1 MARQFFSSGITP
13 ILPANGILASH
24 SFGESDHKGLGRLS
38 TLLGHSKCR
47 SIHWESRLKIPKR
60 IMANSHFNASPL
72 SLTGFVWKNLW
83 RRRLRTL
90 LTLCGIG
97 MAIGAFVGL
106 VGFSSAFEN
115 EWLRIY
121 SSSGTDIAVIQQTF
135 LNTSLDESA
144 GATLK
149 SLPLVA
155 RATPVIFNLMDLTT
169 DVNALAYGW
178 KADTYEFDSLQ
189 ILSGR
194 RFRDGHPEV
203 MLGDLL
209 ADDLKKKV
217 GDTLE
222 IQSSSFAVCAIY
234 HGGSGLQAAAV
245 IMPLDQLQELSSL
258 QGKVSTFDVRL
269 RPAPAGEPQ
278 EHYLKRAQAQI
289 EAALPGLRAVP
300 AAERAHS
307 NQFVQLAHAS
317 AWGTSS
323 IALLIGILGIANTM
337 AMSVYERTREIGV
350 LRALG
355 WNRRQ
360 VLILIQ
366 LEAAILGLGGGIF
379 GIALGWC
386 ALHLL
391 AALPQTASI
400 VSTSL
405 PVLLLAESLGIA
417 VLAGLIAGALPA
429 WRASKLSPVE
439 ALRYD

>member
-1 MARQFFSSGITP
+1 MA
-13 ILPANGILASH
+13 
-24 SFGESDHKGLGRLS
+24 
-38 TLLGHSKCR
+38 
-47 SIHWESRLKIPKR
+47 IPNFK
-60 IMANSHFNASPL
+60 ASPL
-72 SLTGFVWKNLW
+72 SLTRFVWNNLW
-83 RRRLRTL
+83 RRQLRTI

-106 VGFSSAFEN
+106 VGFSSAFESA
-115 EWLRIY
+115 WLRIY
-121 SSSGTDIAVIQQTF
+121 SSSGTDMTVIQQTF

-144 GATLK
+144 GKTLN

-169 DVNALAYGW
+169 DVNARVYGW
-178 KADTYEFDSLQ
+178 KADSYQLDSLQ

-194 RFRDGHPEV
+194 RFRDGQPEV

-222 IQSSSFAVCAIY
+222 IQSSSFTVCAIY

-245 IMPLDQLQELSSL
+245 IMPLDQLQQLSSL
-258 QGKVSTFDVRL
+258 QGKVSTFDLRL
-269 RPAPAGEPQ
+269 RPAPAGESQ
-278 EHYLKRAQAQI
+278 EHYLSRAQAQI
-289 EAALPGLRAVP
+289 QAALPGLRAVP
-300 AAERAHS
+300 AAERAHN

-337 AMSVYERTREIGV
+337 AMSVYERTREIGI

-360 VLILIQ
+360 VLFLIQ
-366 LEAAILGLGGGIF
+366 LEAAILGLGGGFF
-379 GIALGWC
+379 GIVFGWC
-386 ALHLL
+386 GLHLL
-391 AALPQTASI
+391 ADLPQTASI
-400 VSTSL
+400 VSTSI

-429 WRASKLSPVE
+429 WRASKLSPVA